1 MQAAAEKRATYHK
14 SVRKKL
20 NVLELSSSE
29 DEHDIAELQLQI
41 AEMHHELEQQQDY
54 IKQLERSFLAAVLAM
69 TVIWKHKGIT
79 LQPT

>member
-1 MQAAAEKRATYHK
+1 MQAAAEKRATYYK

-54 IKQLERSFLAAVLAM
+54 IEQLES
-69 TVIWKHKGIT
+69 
-79 LQPT
+79 